1 MISGVY
7 MSNKRQKLPSKL
19 VLILAFDGVQI
30 IDIAG
35 PAQVLSTANEE
46 GADPHYD
53 VRIVALKAGLIEKA
67 SGFAI
72 LAVEIPEEDAVNTLL
87 DTADPGVISTRKM
100 P

>member
-1 MISGVY
+1 MYVSFMISGVY
-7 MSNKRQKLPSKL
+7 MSNKRQKLPPRL

-53 VRIVALKAGLIEKA
+53 VRIVAL
-67 SGFAI
+67 
-72 LAVEIPEEDAVNTLL
+72 V
-87 DTADPGVISTRKM
+87 
-100 P
+100 